1 MPWKLVIEA
10 LIAIGLD
17 LWKKYLTKDEEK
29 KVIHGERAEKI
40 RRAVREG
47 DVNSVCMLLGRA
59 GVELPDRPTETL
71 PDGK

>member
-1 MPWKLVIEA
+1 MPWKLLFEA
-10 LIAIGLD
+10 LIAVAAD
-17 LWKKYLTKDEEK
+17 LFKRWLTKDEEK

-59 GVELPDRPTETL
+59 GVELPDRPTQTL